1 MAKRA
6 ELQSVGLMSADY
18 KMSAPL
24 VVGEDI
30 FMEEMDNDSES
41 EWSLEIKWKS
51 QQSHDIFDTNIFT
64 MELNRG
70 YELYSR
76 GLLQTL
82 CMFWR
87 ITRVHS
93 NICSCVKYVTVITL
107 SPNIGPLL
115 SLQVKPLFRSLLYTF
130 KNVSMNCTLYLNVML
145 AIQILIEKKC
155 SNLKHDQ

>member
-1 MAKRA
+1 MTQIQQEQMAKRA

-51 QQSHDIFDTNIFT
+51 QQWHDIFDTNIFT

-70 YELYSR
+70 YELYCR
-76 GLLQTL
+76 GL
-82 CMFWR
+82 
-87 ITRVHS
+87 
-93 NICSCVKYVTVITL
+93 
-107 SPNIGPLL
+107 
-115 SLQVKPLFRSLLYTF
+115 
-130 KNVSMNCTLYLNVML
+130 
-145 AIQILIEKKC
+145 
-155 SNLKHDQ
+155 